1 VTLYFFERISD
12 DDFIGP
18 VIAAAA
24 DEDEAWR
31 LLAQREQQAV
41 DALKDL
47 GWQIAQ
53 DLAALPA
60 RAAIVYPSH
69 YRRAILDGGP
79 DMAPKPPDV
88 RGAPA

>member
-1 VTLYFFERISD
+1 MTLYFFERITD

-18 VIAAAA
+18 VIAAAG

-31 LLAQREQQAV
+31 LLAQRERQEVA
-41 DALKDL
+41 ALKDL

-53 DLAALPA
+53 DLATLPS

-69 YRRAILDGGP
+69 YRGAIL
-79 DMAPKPPDV
+79 
-88 RGAPA
+88 R

>member
-1 VTLYFFERISD
+1 MTLYFFERITD
-12 DDFIGP
+12 DDFVGP
-18 VIAAAA
+18 VIAAAP

-31 LLAQREQQAV
+31 LLAQRERQQVA
-41 DALKDL
+41 ALKDL

-69 YRRAILDGGP
+69 YRRAILG
-79 DMAPKPPDV
+79 
-88 RGAPA
+88 